1 MYILICI
8 YRQGGRDQSR
18 LIPDLILPLIPP
30 INSLQ
35 IQPCSESESRSEFIH
50 CIHACTPTSWPD
62 LDPCDLPT
70 SMPLLEVGIYLC
82 IAVTFQK
89 RQIQHDVNKK
99 SYWSWSLG
107 RDCSGRFR
115 SRFGYLKRRKVLI
128 FWKWHVKAVPCNNLS
143 EANFFSCNLSN
154 YIPHI
159 SPF

>member
-1 MYILICI
+1 M
-8 YRQGGRDQSR
+8 
-18 LIPDLILPLIPP
+18 PP

-107 RDCSGRFR
+107 HDCSGRFR

-128 FWKWHVKAVPCNNLS
+128 FWKWHVKAVPGLVIIFLKQI
-143 EANFFSCNLSN
+143 FFLVINQ
-154 YIPHI
+154 ITFHI
-159 SPF
+159 YPPFKHLLFLIIIY